1 MAKNDREPI
10 RLKTDVLV
18 IGGGLAGTNAAMGA
32 AEAGASVVVMDKGK
46 IERSGD
52 IGGGVDHFMAYLS
65 TGPEW
70 DTRDAFLG
78 YVETVGRGTNH
89 ISHIES
95 LFCDELP
102 DAIERMARIGN
113 PLTQPDG
120 TYYRTKSMGQP
131 GPYWINFN
139 GKLLKPRLARA
150 VRDLRCKVLSRVMTV
165 DLLLD
170 SGHVAGAVGFHVHT
184 GRFYIIEASATVIAT
199 GNTNRI
205 YENPRGNPFNTW
217 LCPYNTG
224 DGQVMALTAGAAL
237 TNMEYMRLTMLPKGF
252 AAPGFNALTGMG
264 GRFMNSL
271 GEYYMEKTHPLGNR
285 APRYSCVLNSLEE
298 VRAGRG
304 PIFIDCRGLSN
315 KDLDHLETTLG
326 YDKDTLPD
334 YLAQRGEDLR
344 KQPVEIMVSEGMQAG
359 PTECNGSGIKIDGNA
374 ATTLPGLFAAGDSAD
389 HNRCVHGAVTGGY
402 RAGKSAARYAK
413 SLNGTPR
420 EPATITRERMD
431 RFMAPLYRETGYPYW
446 QIEDTIRK
454 IMSEHVGMARTDLG
468 LRTGLE
474 KLERLES
481 HLDEIKVCD
490 LHELMRSRETRSIL
504 TVGKMM
510 ASAARFRTES
520 RNKPYHYRLDYP
532 DTDDA
537 NWSGLVVVRKNGS
550 RFECSLEHIVY
561 RSH

>member
-1 MAKNDREPI
+1 MGKNDHEPI
-10 RLKTDVLV
+10 KLKTDVLI

-65 TGPEW
+65 TGPDW

-102 DAIERMARIGN
+102 DAIKRMARIGN

-150 VRDLRCKVLSRVMTV
+150 VRKLRCKVLSRVMTV

-184 GRFYIIEASATVIAT
+184 GRFYVIEANATVIAT

-217 LCPYNTG
+217 LCPFNTG
-224 DGQVMALTAGAAL
+224 DGQVMALAAGAAL
-237 TNMEYMRLTMLPKGF
+237 TNMEYMRLTMMPKGF

-271 GEYYMEKTHPLGNR
+271 GEYYMEKNHPLGNR

-304 PIFIDCRGLSN
+304 PIFIDCRGLTD

-420 EPATITRERMD
+420 EQATITRERME
-431 RFMAPLYRETGYPYW
+431 RFMAPLHRESGYPYW

-454 IMSEHVGMARTDLG
+454 IMSEHVGMTRTDLG

-490 LHELMRSRETRSIL
+490 LHELMRARETRSIL

-532 DTDDA
+532 DTDDV
-537 NWSGLVVVRKNGS
+537 NWSGLVVVQKKGNG
-550 RFECSLEHIVY
+550 FECSFEPIVY
-561 RSH
+561 RTH